1 MSKKGFVR
9 TPEGMY
15 RVRGLIGPEEIVNVA
30 SQILYQ
36 DLSDRESLT
45 RPADAAKFLQVKLAG
60 EKNELFGVLFMDNKH
75 RVLEFEVLFR
85 GTVDGAAVYPRV
97 VVQRSLELNAAAL
110 ILAHNHP
117 SGHTD
122 PSEAD
127 RAITRRLTDALAL
140 VDVRVLDH
148 LVVSGSGFSSL
159 AERGWL

>member
-1 MSKKGFVR
+1 MSKKGFVQ

-15 RVRGLIGPEEIVNVA
+15 RVRGLIGPQEIVNVA
-30 SQILYQ
+30 SQILYR
-36 DLSDRESLT
+36 DLSERESLT
-45 RPADAAKFLQVKLAG
+45 RPADAAQFLQVKLAG
-60 EKNELFGVLFMDNKH
+60 EKNELFGALFLDNKH

-97 VVQRSLELNAAAL
+97 VLQRCLELNAAAV

-117 SGHTD
+117 SGHLE

-127 RAITRRLTDALAL
+127 RTITKRLMDALAL

-148 LVVSGSGFSSL
+148 LVVSGAGFSSL
-159 AERGWL
+159 AERGWV

>member
-1 MSKKGFVR
+1 MSKNGFVR
-9 TPEGMY
+9 TSDGMY
-15 RVRGLIGPEEIVNVA
+15 RVRGLIGPEEIIDVA

-36 DLSDRESLT
+36 SLFERETLT
-45 RPADAAKFLQVKLAG
+45 RPADAAKFLQVKLAR
-60 EKNELFGVLFMDNKH
+60 EKNEMFGVLFMDNKH

-117 SGHTD
+117 SGNTD

-127 RAITRRLTDALAL
+127 RAITRRLADALAL

-148 LVVSGSGFSSL
+148 LVVSGVGFSSL